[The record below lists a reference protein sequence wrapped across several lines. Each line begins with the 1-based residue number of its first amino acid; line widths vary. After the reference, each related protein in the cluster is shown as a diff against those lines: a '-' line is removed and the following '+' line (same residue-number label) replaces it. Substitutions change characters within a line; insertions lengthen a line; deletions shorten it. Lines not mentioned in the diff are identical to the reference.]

1 MRIHNAPQHPPWTS
15 DGCHK
20 PISVTDNSL
29 YTFFL
34 NKKKQGLGNNQINC
48 SLADINSS
56 SKKVTYLFHALRFFH
71 INFKCYLEKL
81 TN

>member
-1 MRIHNAPQHPPWTS
+1 MLLNIHLGLVM
-15 DGCHK
+15 D
-20 PISVTDNSL
+20 VTNPSQIQITAFTL
-29 YTFFL
+29 FFL

-56 SKKVTYLFHALRFFH
+56 NKKVTYLFHALRFFH